1 MSRLEELQ
9 EIRKAQ
15 KEALEHGVLRETK
28 ARQARLG
35 TLYQAIKKWEPQ
47 LLKAMQADLGKP
59 PFESYIAE
67 LGMVYGEIR
76 EAIRCLPKWNRP
88 VRGKTGTASF
98 PSRGYRLPEPMGMAL
113 IFSPWNYP
121 VQLTL
126 APLTAA
132 LAAGC
137 PCVLKLSPYSVNTS
151 RVLEAMLE
159 EAFPREE
166 VAVFQGGAREN
177 TLLLEQKW
185 DTIWVVMEAA
195 SRHLTPVTL
204 ELGGKSP
211 VIVDRAADLDL
222 AARRIVWGKL
232 LNSGQTCVAP
242 DYVLVHHSQVEALTR
257 RLLEAVK
264 AFYGREPLQSRDYGR
279 IINEKHFQRLRG
291 LLERAEEEGCRLHRV
306 SPTPWNPETRQI
318 APTVLTEVTWDSA
331 VMEEELFGPI
341 LPVLPYDSLKEAVD
355 RVNSRPRPLA
365 LYVFTNRRETARY
378 LLREIPFG
386 GGCVNDTVLHLTAPG
401 LPFGGL
407 GESGMGQY
415 HGKAGFDAF
424 THYKSVL
431 ISSRRVD
438 LPVRYA
444 PYEKFEKLARFLM
457 K

>member
-1 MSRLEELQ
+1 M
-9 EIRKAQ
+9 
-15 KEALEHGVLRETK
+15 
-28 ARQARLG
+28 
-35 TLYQAIKKWEPQ
+35 
-47 LLKAMQADLGKP
+47 
-59 PFESYIAE
+59 
-67 LGMVYGEIR
+67 
-76 EAIRCLPKWNRP
+76 
-88 VRGKTGTASF
+88 
-98 PSRGYRLPEPMGMAL
+98 
-113 IFSPWNYP
+113 
-121 VQLTL
+121 
-126 APLTAA
+126 
-132 LAAGC
+132 
-137 PCVLKLSPYSVNTS
+137 
-151 RVLEAMLE
+151 
-159 EAFPREE
+159 
-166 VAVFQGGAREN
+166 
-177 TLLLEQKW
+177 
-185 DTIWVVMEAA
+185 
-195 SRHLTPVTL
+195 
-204 ELGGKSP
+204 
-211 VIVDRAADLDL
+211 
-222 AARRIVWGKL
+222 
-232 LNSGQTCVAP
+232 
-242 DYVLVHHSQVEALTR
+242 
-257 RLLEAVK
+257 K
-264 AFYGREPLQSRDYGR
+264 AFYGKEPLQSRDYGR

-415 HGKAGFDAF
+415 HGKAGFDVF

-431 ISSRRVD
+431 VSSRRVD

-444 PYEKFEKLARFLM
+444 PYGKFEKLARFLM